1 MNTDCT
7 RLFANRVL
15 FLGKFAI
22 KWLLTQIIVHGAQ
35 KRIEIRIEYV
45 VFSSLTNVLD
55 GATICS
61 TSRGGTYMTV
71 CAFAHRNM
79 DMCAFARIRLVED
92 AAQLAVS
99 ICVRLIGIV
108 IRLRP
113 FAT

>member
-1 MNTDCT
+1 
-7 RLFANRVL
+7 
-15 FLGKFAI
+15 
-22 KWLLTQIIVHGAQ
+22 
-35 KRIEIRIEYV
+35 
-45 VFSSLTNVLD
+45 
-55 GATICS
+55 
-61 TSRGGTYMTV
+61 MTV

-99 ICVRLIGIV
+99 ICVRLIGSV